1 MADTHTIAGIGPKE
15 LVLRALDA
23 AGEALDAYQVAKA
36 SGVTPMQAG
45 RTLAKLALKGLV
57 KTDDPLGTENDLSAR
72 YRLVVKSG

>member
-1 MADTHTIAGIGPKE
+1 MSYSTTLDGTGPKD
-15 LVLRALDA
+15 LVLRALDS
-23 AGEALDAYQVAKA
+23 AGGPLDSYQVAKA

-72 YRLVVKSG
+72 YRLVAKSG

>member
-1 MADTHTIAGIGPKE
+1 MADTHTIDGTGPKE

-57 KTDDPLGTENDLSAR
+57 KTEDPLGTENDLSAR
-72 YRLVVKSG
+72 YRLVAKPG